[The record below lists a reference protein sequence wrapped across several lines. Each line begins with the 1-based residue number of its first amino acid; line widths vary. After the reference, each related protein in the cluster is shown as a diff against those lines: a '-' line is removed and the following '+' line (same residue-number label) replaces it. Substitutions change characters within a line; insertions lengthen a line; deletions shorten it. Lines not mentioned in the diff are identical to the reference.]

1 MLLQYFTVLMQM
13 MVILQNTDQKYDR
26 TAIFVIQFE
35 YDLSQNSQEFYT
47 NQTIKND
54 LQSRNGQSF
63 IIFWNNHPRL
73 NYEQTK

>member
-1 MLLQYFTVLMQM
+1 MQLRYFTVLMQM
-13 MVILQNTDQKYDR
+13 MAILQNTKQKYDR

-35 YDLSQNSQEFYT
+35 YDLPQRSQGFYT
-47 NQTIKND
+47 NKTIKNI

-63 IIFWNNHPRL
+63 IIFWNNHPRV